1 MGKIVSSFH
10 ELSDQNLRSKMLRG
24 AETCGKL
31 WQQYKAVQEE
41 RLIRMRLTA
50 KSRRKRHLK
59 RDRRSRGSQSVWKR
73 SNEKKN
79 RKQSKELREALFAA
93 EKIKQFQQ
101 SLMSKFTELEKKKHL
116 NSEEQNELDRLHL
129 TVTKKTR
136 DDLEEYPL
144 NEERTELTRLQEV
157 GLCISRETARACE
170 SIVLD
175 AVEKLI

>member
-1 MGKIVSSFH
+1 MGKIVSSFN
-10 ELSDQNLRSKMLRG
+10 ELSDEKLRTKMLRG

-41 RLIRMRLTA
+41 RLIRLRLTT

-59 RDRRSRGSQSVWKR
+59 RDRQGSRRIRKR
-73 SNEKKN
+73 SNKKKH
-79 RKQSKELREALFAA
+79 RKQSKELQKALLSA
-93 EKIKQFQQ
+93 EKMKHFQQ
-101 SLMSKFTELEKKKHL
+101 SLISKFTELEKKKRL

-129 TVTKKTR
+129 TVTTKIR
-136 DDLEEYPL
+136 DDLKEYPL

-175 AVEKLI
+175 AVAKLI